1 VTVIDEDRLRRALS
15 EAADAFD
22 VPTEAQDRVLAAART
37 ATTDTPRASLRA
49 VLPHSRR
56 VRVAAIAAA
65 VVLVAGGVT
74 LFHPSTSP
82 SSRQSAAS
90 TAGSA
95 IGNGPA
101 PSNSGVGQTPATGGA
116 STGAPSGAGSTAS
129 PRGLASGSAAS
140 PAPAPGT
147 STTPTSIAPLPP
159 GAVGQSPKV
168 VTTGSVDLTI
178 GNGSIQSMVTRL
190 TTLVVGDGGFVAK
203 SQVQVGSPVTGTF
216 SSGTVVLQVPQASFG
231 TLVTQVQGIGK
242 VESSTSTSTDVTGQY
257 VDLQSR
263 ITALQ
268 ASRQQYLTILSRA
281 TSIGDILAVQSQLDS
296 LQSQIEQLQG
306 QLDVL
311 NSQTTYGT
319 LTVSLAEAGHHPPPA
334 PPPRSGLSAAWHDSV
349 SGFVSGFE
357 WLIRIAGPTL
367 FVVLFVLALAALG
380 RVAWRAYRRRT
391 L

>member
-1 VTVIDEDRLRRALS
+1 MTVIEEDRLRRALG

-22 VPTEAQDRVLAAART
+22 VPTGAQDRVLAAART
-37 ATTDTPRASLRA
+37 ATTDAPRASLGA
-49 VLPHSRR
+49 LIPHSRR
-56 VRVAAIAAA
+56 VRAAAIAAA

-74 LFHPSTSP
+74 LFHPGTSP
-82 SSRQSAAS
+82 SSRPSAAS

-95 IGNGPA
+95 IGSPP
-101 PSNSGVGQTPATGGA
+101 PSAGVGQAPTTGG
-116 STGAPSGAGSTAS
+116 STGAPSGSGSTAS
-129 PRGLASGSAAS
+129 PRSPASRSAAS

-147 STTPTSIAPLPP
+147 GTPTTPTSIAPLPP

-168 VTTGSVDLTI
+168 VTTGSVELTI
-178 GNGSIQSMVTRL
+178 GNGSIQSVVTRL
-190 TTLVVGDGGFVAK
+190 TTVVVGDGGFVAK
-203 SQVQVGSPVTGTF
+203 SQVQVGSPVTGTS
-216 SSGTVVLQVPQASFG
+216 SSGNVVLQVPQASFG

-319 LTVSLAEAGHHPPPA
+319 LTVSLAEAGHHPPP
-334 PPPRSGLSAAWHDSV
+334 PPSPRSGLSAAWHDSV

-357 WLIRIAGPTL
+357 WLIRIAGPVL
-367 FVVLFVLALAALG
+367 FAVLFVSALAAAG

>member
-1 VTVIDEDRLRRALS
+1 MTVIEEDRLRRALG
-15 EAADAFD
+15 EVADAFD
-22 VPTEAQDRVLAAART
+22 VPTEAQDRVLAAARS
-37 ATTDTPRASLRA
+37 ATSDAPRVSLGA
-49 VLPHSRR
+49 VIPHSRR
-56 VRVAAIAAA
+56 VRVVSIAAAA

-74 LFHPSTSP
+74 LLYPGSSP
-82 SSRQSAAS
+82 SLRQTAAS
-90 TAGSA
+90 TAGGA
-95 IGNGPA
+95 AGPA
-101 PSNSGVGQTPATGGA
+101 PSISGAGQTPTTGG
-116 STGAPSGAGSTAS
+116 SSNSAPSGAGSTAS
-129 PRGLASGSAAS
+129 PRS

-147 STTPTSIAPLPP
+147 PTTPTSIAPLPP

-178 GNGSIQSMVTRL
+178 GNGSIQSVVTRL
-190 TTLVVGDGGFVAK
+190 TTIATGDGGFVAK
-203 SQVQVGSPVTGTF
+203 SQVQVGSPVTGTS
-216 SSGTVVLQVPQASFG
+216 SSGTVVLQVPQSSYG
-231 TLVTQVQGIGK
+231 TLVTQVQAITK

-357 WLIRIAGPTL
+357 WLIRIAGPIL
-367 FVVLFVLALAALG
+367 FVVLFVVALAAAG
-380 RVAWRAYRRRT
+380 RLAWRANRRRT

>member
-1 VTVIDEDRLRRALS
+1 MTVIEEDRLRRALG

-37 ATTDTPRASLRA
+37 ATTDAPRASLGA
-49 VLPHSRR
+49 LIPHSRR
-56 VRVAAIAAA
+56 VRAAAIAAA

-74 LFHPSTSP
+74 LFHPGTSP
-82 SSRQSAAS
+82 SSRPSASS

-95 IGNGPA
+95 IGSPP
-101 PSNSGVGQTPATGGA
+101 PSAGVGQAPTTGG
-116 STGAPSGAGSTAS
+116 STGAPSGSGSTAS
-129 PRGLASGSAAS
+129 PRSPASGSAAS

-147 STTPTSIAPLPP
+147 GTPTTPTSIAPLPP

-178 GNGSIQSMVTRL
+178 GNGSIQSVVTRL
-190 TTLVVGDGGFVAK
+190 TAVVVGDGGFVAK
-203 SQVQVGSPVTGTF
+203 SQVQVGSPVTGTS

-231 TLVTQVQGIGK
+231 ILVTQVQGIGK

-281 TSIGDILAVQSQLDS
+281 TSIGDILAVQSQLDA

-319 LTVSLAEAGHHPPPA
+319 LTVSLAEAGHHPPP
-334 PPPRSGLSAAWHDSV
+334 PPSPRSGLSAAWHDSV

-357 WLIRIAGPTL
+357 WLIRIAGPVL
-367 FVVLFVLALAALG
+367 FVVLFVLALAAAG
-380 RVAWRAYRRRT
+380 RVAWRTYRRRT

>member
-1 VTVIDEDRLRRALS
+1 MTLIEEDRLRRALG
-15 EAADAFD
+15 EAANAFD
-22 VPTEAQDRVLAAART
+22 VPTEARDRVLAAAT
-37 ATTDTPRASLRA
+37 ATTDTPRASLGA
-49 VLPHSRR
+49 VIPHSRR

-65 VVLVAGGVT
+65 MVLVAGGVT
-74 LFHPSTSP
+74 LFHPSTSR
-82 SSRQSAAS
+82 SSRPSAAS

-95 IGNGPA
+95 VGNGPA
-101 PSNSGVGQTPATGGA
+101 PSISGVGQTPTTGGA
-116 STGAPSGAGSTAS
+116 STGAPSGTGSTAS
-129 PRGLASGSAAS
+129 PRGPASGSAAS
-140 PAPAPGT
+140 PAPGAP
-147 STTPTSIAPLPP
+147 TTPTSIAPLPP

-178 GNGSIQSMVTRL
+178 GNGSIQSVATRL

-203 SQVQVGSPVTGTF
+203 SQVQVGSLVTGTS

-357 WLIRIAGPTL
+357 WLIRIAGPIL
-367 FVVLFVLALAALG
+367 FVVLFVLAVAAAG

>member
-1 VTVIDEDRLRRALS
+1 VIEEDRLRRALG

-22 VPTEAQDRVLAAART
+22 VPTGAQDRVLAAART
-37 ATTDTPRASLRA
+37 ATTDAPRASLGA
-49 VLPHSRR
+49 LIPHSRR
-56 VRVAAIAAA
+56 VRAAAIAAA

-74 LFHPSTSP
+74 LFHPGTSP
-82 SSRQSAAS
+82 SSRPSAAS
-90 TAGSA
+90 TEGSA
-95 IGNGPA
+95 IGSPP
-101 PSNSGVGQTPATGGA
+101 PSAGVGQAPTTGG
-116 STGAPSGAGSTAS
+116 STGAPSGSGSTAS
-129 PRGLASGSAAS
+129 PRSPASRSAAS

-147 STTPTSIAPLPP
+147 GTPTTPTSIAPLPP

-168 VTTGSVDLTI
+168 VTTGSVELTI
-178 GNGSIQSMVTRL
+178 GNGSIQSVVTRL
-190 TTLVVGDGGFVAK
+190 TTVVVGDGGFVAK
-203 SQVQVGSPVTGTF
+203 SQVQVGSPVTGTS
-216 SSGTVVLQVPQASFG
+216 SSGNVVLQVPQASFG

-380 RVAWRAYRRRT
+380 RVGWRAYRRRT

>member
-1 VTVIDEDRLRRALS
+1 VTVIEEDRLRRALG
-15 EAADAFD
+15 EVADAID
-22 VPTEAQDRVLAAART
+22 APSGAQDRVLAAART
-37 ATTDTPRASLRA
+37 ATTDAPRISLGA
-49 VLPHSRR
+49 VIPNSRR
-56 VRVAAIAAA
+56 VRLASIAAA

-74 LFHPSTSP
+74 LLHPGASP
-82 SSRQSAAS
+82 SSRQSTAS

-95 IGNGPA
+95 TGAA
-101 PSNSGVGQTPATGGA
+101 PSISGVARPPTTGGT
-116 STGAPSGAGSTAS
+116 SNGAPSGAGSPAV
-129 PRGLASGSAAS
+129 PGS

-147 STTPTSIAPLPP
+147 PTTPTSIAPLPP

-178 GNGSIQSMVTRL
+178 GNGSIQSVVTRL
-190 TTLVVGDGGFVAK
+190 TTIVTGDGGFVAK
-203 SQVQVGSPVTGTF
+203 SQVQVGSPVTGTS
-216 SSGTVVLQVPQASFG
+216 SSGTVVLQVPQASYG
-231 TLVTQVQGIGK
+231 TLVTQVQGIAK

-334 PPPRSGLSAAWHDSV
+334 PQPRSGLSAAWHDSV

-357 WLIRIAGPTL
+357 WLIRIAGPIL
-367 FVVLFVLALAALG
+367 FVVLFVLALAAAG